1 MIYNLLYPLADTFSV
16 LNLLRYITFRVAASA
31 ATSLLICF
39 VAGPFIIDYLR
50 KKHLGDPVRE
60 DSPEHH
66 QVKKGTPTMGG
77 IIIVLSF
84 TVATLLWADLTNMY
98 VWLAIIGTLFSA
110 AIGFRDDYL
119 KIVKKNPKG
128 MLAKNKL
135 VGQLLMGLAIGFIFY
150 YYPPL
155 KEYRTITEL
164 PFIKNIRIDFGW
176 FYVIWIVFVI
186 TGSTNAINLT
196 DGLDGLA
203 VGLSAIVAAVFTIT
217 AYVVGRIDFSE
228 YLNFLYLPGA
238 GEVAIFTAAV
248 GGACLG
254 FLWFNSHPA
263 DVFMGDT
270 GALALGAAFGTTA
283 ILLKKE
289 FLLLI
294 VGGVFV
300 VETLSVIIQ
309 VISYKTTGKR
319 VFLMTPI
326 HHHFELLGWPETRI
340 VSRFWIAGILCALMG
355 LATFKL
361 R

>member
-1 MIYNLLYPLADTFSV
+1 MIYNLLYPLASKLSV

-31 ATSLLICF
+31 VTSLLICF
-39 VAGPFIIDYLR
+39 ALGPVIIKFLR
-50 KKHLGDPVRE
+50 RKHLGDPVRE

-66 QVKKGTPTMGG
+66 QVKKGTPSMGG

-84 TVATLLWADLTNMY
+84 MVATLLWADLTNMY

-110 AIGFRDDYL
+110 MMGFRDDYL
-119 KIVKKNPKG
+119 KIVKKNRKG
-128 MLAKNKL
+128 MLAKEKL
-135 VGQLLMGLAIGFIFY
+135 AGQFIMGLAIGAIFY
-150 YYPPL
+150 MYPPL
-155 KEYRTITEL
+155 AEFRTITEL
-164 PFIKNIRIDFGW
+164 PFIKNILVDFGL
-176 FYVIWIVFVI
+176 FYILWIAFVI

-203 VGLSAIVAAVFTIT
+203 AGLSAIVAAVFTIT
-217 AYVVGRIDFSE
+217 AYVIGRFDFSD
-228 YLNFLYLPGA
+228 YLGFLYLPGS
-238 GEVAIFTAAV
+238 GELAIFAAAV

-263 DVFMGDT
+263 EVFMGDT

-300 VETLSVIIQ
+300 AETLSVIIQ
-309 VISYKTTGKR
+309 VISYQTTGKR

-326 HHHFELLGWPETRI
+326 HHHFELLGWPESRVVT
-340 VSRFWIAGILCALMG
+340 RFWIIGILCALMG
-355 LATFKL
+355 LATFKI